1 MRILLR
7 FHCWRSLLH
16 DPTAQNHGK
25 RSCGSKARIG
35 AVTGCLSLERRC
47 ILNSFI
53 PWVGGKGKLLWII
66 NKMAPYH
73 YRRFID
79 VFGGSGTVTMN
90 RPICILRLNEISSPA
105 HMMSWLLVKRES
117 AFLTWRQ
124 KLRISSAQKI
134 QHSNAVHSTH
144 GIFSFGAT
152 SLTWRCYFKSLL
164 RMKTMDTFQRIYS
177 KGCLSGFKTKSRF
190 FDRPSRTS

>member
-1 MRILLR
+1 MSKWLGYTVELFSNGQWFNIDQWHRHANGELR
-7 FHCWRSLLH
+7 HRYL
-16 DPTAQNHGK
+16 
-25 RSCGSKARIG
+25 
-35 AVTGCLSLERRC
+35 
-47 ILNSFI
+47 
-53 PWVGGKGKLLWII
+53 
-66 NKMAPYH
+66 
-73 YRRFID
+73 
-79 VFGGSGTVTMN
+79 
-90 RPICILRLNEISSPA
+90 CILRPNEISSPA

-117 AFLTWRQ
+117 TFLTWQQ

>member
-1 MRILLR
+1 MVNGSTSI
-7 FHCWRSLLH
+7 SGI
-16 DPTAQNHGK
+16 DTQMENSDTA
-25 RSCGSKARIG
+25 
-35 AVTGCLSLERRC
+35 
-47 ILNSFI
+47 
-53 PWVGGKGKLLWII
+53 
-66 NKMAPYH
+66 
-73 YRRFID
+73 
-79 VFGGSGTVTMN
+79 
-90 RPICILRLNEISSPA
+90 ICILRPNEISSPA

-117 AFLTWRQ
+117 AFLTWQQ

-134 QHSNAVHSTH
+134 QHLNAAHSTH

-190 FDRPSRTS
+190 SNRPSRILQLTGHRKCQSGSLSVSCDFLIAIRSEIW

>member
-1 MRILLR
+1 MVNGSTSI
-7 FHCWRSLLH
+7 SGI
-16 DPTAQNHGK
+16 DTQMENSDTA
-25 RSCGSKARIG
+25 
-35 AVTGCLSLERRC
+35 
-47 ILNSFI
+47 
-53 PWVGGKGKLLWII
+53 
-66 NKMAPYH
+66 
-73 YRRFID
+73 
-79 VFGGSGTVTMN
+79 
-90 RPICILRLNEISSPA
+90 ICILRPNEISSPA

-117 AFLTWRQ
+117 IFLTWQQ

-190 FDRPSRTS
+190 SDRPSRTSRLIGHRKCQSGLLSVNCDFLIAIRSEIW